1 MSIPADSARKI
12 KNTSMSEPHFFED
25 KIVWITGASSG
36 IGETLAKRLAPLG
49 CRLILSARRPD
60 ELERVRAGCGEVKH
74 GIIII
79 PFDLSSPEE
88 CEKAADEVL
97 AGFGTVDFLFNNG
110 GISQRTSVL
119 DTSIDMDRKI
129 MEVNYFSGIILTKK
143 LLPAMLEHGGG
154 HITVTS
160 SISGL
165 FGFPLRTAY
174 CASKHAVNGFYEAV
188 WTEMHDKGIRTTV
201 ICPGRIRTNI
211 SFHALDKGG
220 VPHGVMDKAQEEGLS
235 PEQCVNAMLKGVRR
249 NKRMVLIG
257 RKELIPAYLK
267 RFIPSLFYWLI
278 IKIKPT

>member
-1 MSIPADSARKI
+1 
-12 KNTSMSEPHFFED
+12 MSEQQRFED
-25 KIVWITGASSG
+25 TIIWITGASSG

-49 CRLILSARRPD
+49 SRLILSARRMN
-60 ELERVRAGCGEVKH
+60 ELERVKQACGNVKH
-74 GIIII
+74 EITLL
-79 PFDLSSPEE
+79 PFDLSSPDESAR
-88 CEKAADEVL
+88 AADEVL
-97 AGFGTVDFLFNNG
+97 AMFNTVDYLFNNG

-119 DTSIDMDRKI
+119 DTSLEMDRKI

-143 LLPAMLEHGGG
+143 VLPAMLKKGHG
-154 HITVTS
+154 HIIAIS

-188 WTEMHDKGIRTTV
+188 WTELQDKGIRTTV
-201 ICPGRIRTNI
+201 ILPGRIKTNI

-220 VPHGVMDKAQEEGLS
+220 KPHGVMDKAQEEGLS
-235 PEQCVNAMLKGVRR
+235 PEKCVGAIIRGIRKNR
-249 NKRMVLIG
+249 RMVLIG

-267 RFIPSLFYWLI
+267 RYIPALFYWLI

>member
-1 MSIPADSARKI
+1 
-12 KNTSMSEPHFFED
+12 MSENRLFRD
-25 KIVWITGASSG
+25 KTVWITGASSG
-36 IGETLAKRLAPLG
+36 IGETLAKRLAASG
-49 CRLILSARRPD
+49 SRLILSARRMN
-60 ELERVRAGCGEVKH
+60 ELERVKKECGNVKH
-74 GIIII
+74 KITLI

-88 CEKAADEVL
+88 TGEAADKVID
-97 AGFGTVDFLFNNG
+97 GFGSVDYLFNNG

-119 DTSIDMDRKI
+119 DTSLDMDRRI

-143 LLPAMLEHGGG
+143 MLPSMLEKGGG
-154 HITVTS
+154 HIVAIS

-188 WTEMHDKGIRTTV
+188 WTELQDRGIRTTV
-201 ICPGRIRTNI
+201 ILPGRIKTNI

-220 VPHGVMDKAQEEGLS
+220 KPHGVMDKAQEEGLS
-235 PEQCVNAMLKGVRR
+235 PEKCVNAIIRGVRK

-267 RFIPSLFYWLI
+267 RYIPSLFYWLI